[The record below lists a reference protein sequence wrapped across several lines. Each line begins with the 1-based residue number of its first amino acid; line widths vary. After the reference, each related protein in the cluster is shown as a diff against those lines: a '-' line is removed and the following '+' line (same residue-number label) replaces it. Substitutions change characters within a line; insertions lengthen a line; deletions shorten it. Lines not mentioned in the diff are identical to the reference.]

1 MAAVTHAA
9 NANAVVTTG
18 WGSPTNGY
26 ADDAAYATATP
37 AKNSTVNSDFG
48 FADFT
53 SGEIPAG
60 SIIDSV
66 TVSMKSKNA
75 TTVTLKTHGVQ
86 GYDSGS
92 TSGTE
97 ATATGNTTEA
107 TITATLAAVTLAD
120 VRSAS
125 TLLKA
130 RVRSTQGSSSTTSLS
145 SLNYVSM
152 TVNYTTTTPISG
164 TDSGAATDAAA
175 GLGLYGADSG
185 TSSP

>member
-48 FADFT
+48 FANFT
-53 SGEIPAG
+53 SGEIADG

-66 TVSMKSKNA
+66 TMSMKSKNA

-86 GYDSGS
+86 GYNSGS
-92 TSGTE
+92 TSGSE

-107 TITATLAAVTLAD
+107 TITATLSGVTLAD
-120 VRSAS
+120 LRSAS

-164 TDSGAATDAAA
+164 TDSGAGADATARV
-175 GLGLYGADSG
+175 GLYGADSG